1 MDNFWKTIW
10 KSVFHPFACAKTICQ
25 YEKDIE
31 KFKAEIKR
39 FEKDIHQLR
48 IISLVANDHGWNGV
62 DNSKNLSFF
71 IRDIFD
77 ELGDLRRE
85 QGKLNDALGILD
97 LSMVIPLAQGLE
109 AELKETRQENEDLKN
124 INMRLHEK
132 INLLT
137 PAGLREKELFPTN
150 YRIG

>member
-10 KSVFHPFACAKTICQ
+10 KSVFHPFAAAKTHDL

-31 KFKAEIKR
+31 R
-39 FEKDIHQLR
+39 FRTEAKLLEREVNQLKQ
-48 IISLVANDHGWNGV
+48 ISLIANEYGWNGV
-62 DNSKNLSFF
+62 ENSKILSFF
-71 IRDIFD
+71 IQDA
-77 ELGDLRRE
+77 LGDLDRLQAE
-85 QGKLNDALGILD
+85 QGKVNDALGILD
-97 LSMVIPLAQGLE
+97 ISMVVPLVQGLE